1 MDVTSMLFEEIESL
15 QAIYGE
21 ECIVDVRKSDGDT
34 VVELGFGESEL
45 VLRFLVPGDYPASVP
60 ELQIEGLSKA
70 ARSEVMPHVSETMT
84 MLVGSPMLF
93 PVVEAIRSHTAAKDA
108 DAAPAS
114 TDDSAASAI
123 AALNADLSG
132 GEADRSSSSVQVV
145 HGEPT
150 VFSKSVFVAHVARVT
165 STAEVDAVLRELLT
179 NPRIA
184 RATHP
189 VIRAYVFTDP
199 ATGRRHADNDDDG
212 EDAAGGR
219 LAHLLDLLGVEDC
232 LVVVTRWFGGV
243 LLGPQR
249 FKLINET
256 ARKLIEAQP
265 WFKGRGSGAAAA
277 GSGQPAMGGSSAV
290 HKR

>member
-1 MDVTSMLFEEIESL
+1 MLLEEVESL

-21 ECIVDVRKSDGDT
+21 ECIVDVRESAGGT

-60 ELQIEGLSKA
+60 ALQIEGLSKV
-70 ARSEVMPHVSETMT
+70 ARSEVMPQVSETMA

-108 DAAPAS
+108 DAAASS
-114 TDDSAASAI
+114 TDDTVDLAI
-123 AALNADLSG
+123 AALSADLG
-132 GEADRSSSSVQVV
+132 GGAADRSSSCVQVV

-150 VFSKSVFVAHVARVT
+150 VFCKSVFVAHVARVT
-165 STAEVDAVLRELLT
+165 STGEVDAVLRELLA

-199 ATGRRHADNDDDG
+199 STGRRHADNDDDG

-277 GSGQPAMGGSSAV
+277 ASAGGSGKPASGGSSAA